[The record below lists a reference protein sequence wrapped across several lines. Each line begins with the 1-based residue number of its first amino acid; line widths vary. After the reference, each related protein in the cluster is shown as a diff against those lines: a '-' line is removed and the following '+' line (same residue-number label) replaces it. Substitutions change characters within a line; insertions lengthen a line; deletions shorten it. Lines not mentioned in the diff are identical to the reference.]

1 MLDLE
6 DDDEAAAAAEVKW
19 TCMPCEEDVRI
30 HNLTHLPF
38 RDWCPYCVQGRG
50 VSAPHKKGAAD
61 ESGLPVISMDYM
73 GMVDKEPDVDENP
86 TIVLTDRKSK
96 AKMAHV
102 LPRKGVDAYAVRR
115 IVSDITKMLGY
126 SEFILKSDQEPAIL
140 ALKNMIKQQVEQGDR
155 SVKKVVIEESPVGES
170 QSNGDVENAIKEV
183 QGHFRTVKAQV
194 QARYKTVISEAHPIL
209 TWLVT
214 HVSRTIYRYKIG
226 PDGKTPRQRVKGKL
240 FSKHLVEFGETVW
253 YLKPKSKMSGKYD
266 TRWSTGIWLGIRE
279 ESGEVIIGT
288 DEGCIKCRTIRRKSS
303 DAERYNVELFMNM
316 KGVPW
321 EPEPGRPGIEIRTKV
336 RLPTEELDIVKP
348 ANTVEREKRIR
359 RARITPEDIRELGD
373 TPNCKGCEA
382 IRLEGV
388 PIKHNE
394 ECRDRVMQELGSKG
408 DPRVM
413 DQVEKNN
420 VERQEGKEPDSAKD
434 IEELDAMEI
443 QEELEQD
450 NI

>member
-1 MLDLE
+1 LLE
-6 DDDEAAAAAEVKW
+6 LEVDEEAAVAAEVKW
-19 TCMPCEEDVRI
+19 TCMPCEEEVRV

-50 VSAPHKKGAAD
+50 VSAPHRKGAAD
-61 ESGLPVISMDYM
+61 ESGIPVISMDYM
-73 GMVDKEPDVDENP
+73 GMVDKEPDADENP

-102 LPRKGVDAYAVRR
+102 LPKKGVDAYAVRR
-115 IVSDITKMLGY
+115 IVSDITEMLGY
-126 SEFILKSDQEPAIL
+126 SEFVLKSDQEPAIL

-194 QARYKTVISEAHPIL
+194 QARYNTIISEAHPIL

-266 TRWSTGIWLGIRE
+266 SRWSTGIWLGIRE

-288 DEGCIKCRTIRRKSS
+288 DEGVIKCRTIRRKSS
-303 DAERYNVELFMNM
+303 DAERYN
-316 KGVPW
+316 
-321 EPEPGRPGIEIRTKV
+321 I
-336 RLPTEELDIVKP
+336 
-348 ANTVEREKRIR
+348 
-359 RARITPEDIRELGD
+359 
-373 TPNCKGCEA
+373 
-382 IRLEGV
+382 
-388 PIKHNE
+388 
-394 ECRDRVMQELGSKG
+394 
-408 DPRVM
+408 
-413 DQVEKNN
+413 
-420 VERQEGKEPDSAKD
+420 
-434 IEELDAMEI
+434 
-443 QEELEQD
+443 
-450 NI
+450 